1 MVNLQ
6 RWIENSDS
14 MKNRNNMEELT
25 KAEERIMQIM
35 WGLKKAFVKD
45 IIEELPDDPKPPYN
59 TISSVIRI
67 LVSKGYINY
76 KAYGKTYEY
85 FPAISKAEYRK
96 IKIQKIMSGYFGNSP
111 ASLVS
116 HIVNEE
122 KLSKEEIKQL
132 KDLIEK
138 ME

>member
-1 MVNLQ
+1 
-6 RWIENSDS
+6 
-14 MKNRNNMEELT
+14 MEELT
-25 KAEERIMQIM
+25 KVEERVMQIL
-35 WGLKKAFVKD
+35 WKLEKAFVKD

-67 LVSKGYINY
+67 LVSKGYVNY

-85 FPAISKAEYRK
+85 FPAISKVEYRK

-116 HIVNEE
+116 HIVHEE

>member
-1 MVNLQ
+1 
-6 RWIENSDS
+6 
-14 MKNRNNMEELT
+14 MKNSNNMEELT

-67 LVSKGYINY
+67 LVSKGYIDY

-122 KLSKEEIKQL
+122 KLSKGEIKQL

>member
-1 MVNLQ
+1 
-6 RWIENSDS
+6 
-14 MKNRNNMEELT
+14 MEELT
-25 KAEERIMQIM
+25 KVEERVMQM
-35 WGLKKAFVKD
+35 LWKLKKAFVKD

-96 IKIQKIMSGYFGNSP
+96 VRIQKIMSGYFGNSP

-122 KLSKEEIKQL
+122 KLSKEEIKQIKAQL
-132 KDLIEK
+132 LRLAKPEKDEC
-138 ME
+138 

>member
-1 MVNLQ
+1 
-6 RWIENSDS
+6 
-14 MKNRNNMEELT
+14 MEELT

-67 LVSKGYINY
+67 LVSKGYVDY

-116 HIVNEE
+116 HIVKEE

-132 KDLIEK
+132 RNLIEK
-138 ME
+138 MG

>member
-1 MVNLQ
+1 L
-6 RWIENSDS
+6 
-14 MKNRNNMEELT
+14 RNKKDMEELT
-25 KAEERIMQIM
+25 KVEERVMKMM
-35 WGLKKAFVKD
+35 WKLKKAFVKD

-67 LVSKGYINY
+67 LVSKGYIKY

-96 IKIQKIMSGYFGNSP
+96 VRIQKLMAGYFGNSP

-132 KDLIEK
+132 KALIEK

>member
-1 MVNLQ
+1 
-6 RWIENSDS
+6 
-14 MKNRNNMEELT
+14 MEELT
-25 KAEERIMQIM
+25 KVEERIMQQL
-35 WGLKKAFVKD
+35 WKLKKAFVKD
-45 IIEELPDDPKPPYN
+45 IIEQLPDDPKPPYN

-67 LVSKGYINY
+67 LVAKGYVNF

-85 FPAISKAEYRK
+85 FPAISKGEYRK
-96 IKIQKIMSGYFGNSP
+96 ARIQKLVSGYFVNSH

-116 HIVNEE
+116 YLVNE

-132 KDLIEK
+132 KDIIEK

>member
-1 MVNLQ
+1 
-6 RWIENSDS
+6 
-14 MKNRNNMEELT
+14 MEELT
-25 KAEERIMQIM
+25 KVEERIMQQL
-35 WGLKKAFVKD
+35 WKLKKAFVKD
-45 IIEELPDDPKPPYN
+45 IIEQLPDDPKPPYN

-67 LVSKGYINY
+67 LVTKGYVNY

-85 FPAISKAEYRK
+85 FPAISKGEYRK
-96 IKIQKIMSGYFGNSP
+96 ARIQKLVSGYFGNSP

-116 HIVNEE
+116 YLVNEE

-132 KDLIEK
+132 KDIIEK